1 MKALSILILAL
12 ASAGGTQ
19 AQADSFR
26 PSDDPAAIQRGAVL
40 FLDNCAS
47 CHSLKYLRYDQLHQ
61 DLGFTPAQVKTYQ
74 HPTQSSA
81 GSPITAQLTPEIT
94 QKMFGMTPPDLSLI
108 TSAQSPDWVYRYML
122 GFYPDSSRPSGMN
135 NHVVKDVAMPNVLA
149 PLQQQV
155 GDQAFAGKVGDLVSF
170 LHYAADPKAAE
181 RRHIGIW
188 VLVFLIIF
196 LIPVY
201 LLDKDARKHTAA
213 QGRITS
219 KR

>member
-1 MKALSILILAL
+1 MKSLSILLLAL
-12 ASAGGTQ
+12 ASAGG
-19 AQADSFR
+19 AQAANSFR
-26 PSDDPAAIQRGAVL
+26 PSEDPAAIQRGAVL
-40 FLDNCAS
+40 FMDHCAS
-47 CHSLKYLRYDQLHQ
+47 CHSLKYLRYNQLQQ

-74 HPTQSSA
+74 TLTQSSA
-81 GSPITAQLTPEIT
+81 SSPITAQLTPEMT

-122 GFYPDSSRPSGMN
+122 GFYPDSSRPSGVN

-170 LHYAADPKAAE
+170 LHYAADPKAVE

-188 VLVFLIIF
+188 VLLFLIIF

-213 QGRITS
+213 QDRIAP

>member
-1 MKALSILILAL
+1 MKTLYALLLAL
-12 ASAGGTQ
+12 VSAGGAQ
-19 AQADSFR
+19 AADSFH

-40 FLDNCAS
+40 FMDNCAS
-47 CHSLKYLRYDQLHQ
+47 CHSLKYLHYDQLHQ
-61 DLGFTPAQVKTYQ
+61 DLGFSTAQVKTDQ
-74 HPTQSSA
+74 TLTQSSA
-81 GSPITAQLTPEIT
+81 SSPITAQLTAEMT

-122 GFYPDSSRPSGMN
+122 GFYPDSSRPSGVN
-135 NHVVKDVAMPNVLA
+135 NHVVQDVAMPNVLA

-155 GDQAFAGKVGDLVSF
+155 GDQAFAAKVGDLVSF

-188 VLVFLIIF
+188 VLLFLIIF

-213 QGRITS
+213 QGRITP